1 MLMPNEGRMQKRGEA
16 VLVVGAGA
24 AGMRASLDLAEMG
37 YKVYLCDK
45 SPSVGGALVHTDRWF
60 PDDHC
65 GMCKMLPVFSRDD
78 TSQYCLRRGLIHPNI
93 QILSMTEVEKVQGEA
108 GDFTVT
114 LKTVPSGV
122 NPELCIGCGE
132 CVSVCPVEAPDQFN
146 EGLGKRKAI
155 YLRNPWMPT
164 NSYVIDWAACT
175 KCKACVDKCPTAAIG
190 LSPEVASKS
199 VKVGAIILST
209 GFEEFDPDLTAQY
222 GHHRY
227 PNVMTSIEVERLL
240 SQSGPTRGKLL
251 RPGDQKVPHSVA
263 FLQCVGSRDMKR
275 KYCSYAC
282 CMYALKEATLIKGL
296 HPETEVE
303 IFYMDMRAFGKGYHR
318 YYLQAVKMGVKFT
331 RSRVPLV
338 KQDFK
343 NGDLLITVAAED
355 GKLTQR
361 RFGMLVLSVGQTPSP
376 RFRELAECIGV
387 NLNENGFCEIHEL
400 TPVETNKAGV
410 FVCGSASGPKDITDA
425 MIRASAAA
433 GRAARLASPAQQ
445 AEVAVV
451 ATETAPPKTAIFLCD
466 CGQEVASIVNM
477 AGLMESCKALPSV
490 VHVERSPYLC
500 QKDAVKAIKAKM
512 DEHKA
517 NRVVLG
523 TCAPFLSR
531 RLATGITVDPS
542 LVQVVNLRE
551 EVAWPNRSTP
561 AAATNKARALISM
574 AVERLRLQ
582 EPAAM
587 SPIVTRQSAL
597 VIGGGVAGM
606 VAALTIAELGH
617 EVHILRRGAGLGG
630 RARSMHSTLEGND
643 VQAFL
648 RSIVQDVESNP
659 HIHVYKGVE
668 VAEVGGHAGNFDVK
682 FTGQDGAKSSLEVGS
697 IVVATGAERSRTK
710 EYLYGQNENVI
721 TQDEFEDKLARG
733 DLGHVK
739 SVAMIQC
746 VGSRDE
752 NRPYC
757 SRICCSEALVNALRI
772 KEKTPDVDVVVFY
785 RDLMSYGLIEK
796 YYTQA
801 REKGVIFVRYD
812 LDGKPDV
819 KSEGGKLKLTAREP
833 VVRGKITMEPDLLV
847 LSTPVVPRDE
857 HRLANILSLDLNED
871 GFFQEAEAKFRPVD
885 CMRDGIFICGL
896 AHSPRSLGESIVQAQ
911 AAGQR
916 ASAILSQGKLRSGR
930 MVSEIKERWCVG
942 CGMCITVCPYSA
954 RVKSEKKGVAVV
966 VEALCQGC
974 GACVVTCPSGAA
986 SLRGMS
992 DKQVLAMMDAAL

>member
-1 MLMPNEGRMQKRGEA
+1 MLMPNEGKMQKRGEA

-606 VAALTIAELGH
+606 VAALTIADLGH

-885 CMRDGIFICGL
+885 CLRDGIFICGL

-954 RVKSEKKGVAVV
+954 RVKDEKKGVAVV
-966 VEALCQGC
+966 IEALCQGC
-974 GACVVTCPSGAA
+974 GACVVTCPSGAT